1 MLGTPVGRLRDR
13 GRVGYVP
20 QRHTVSGAVPAT
32 VREVVGV
39 GRLARLGLFRRPGA
53 ADRAA
58 VADAVAA
65 VGLSDRLRDP
75 VASLSGGQQ
84 RRVLVARALAAE
96 PDLLIMDEPTA
107 GVDAANQQALAAVLA
122 EVSARG
128 TTLVVVTHEIG
139 PMAGVLGRAVVVD
152 HGRIR
157 YDGPLAGAA
166 PWSGGGHHHAPEAQG
181 SGATG
186 YRLDQP
192 RVTSRAA
199 RPATAAADVEILEY
213 GFMQR
218 ALLASL
224 MVGLVAPGGGHLPR
238 AAAALA
244 ARRRDRATWPWPAS
258 RSGSSRRRRRSA
270 RPWSPPSSAG
280 S

>member
-1 MLGTPVGRLRDR
+1 MTRAEPGRAPAIRLATASIGYDRTPIVEHVDLTVGHGEAVAMLGSNGSGKTTLARGLLGLAHVLDGEVEVLGTPVGRLRDR

-39 GRLARLGLFRRPGA
+39 GRLARLGLFRRPTA

-58 VADAVAA
+58 VVDAVAA
-65 VGLSDRLRDP
+65 VGLSDRLHDP

-96 PDLLIMDEPTA
+96 PELLIMDEPTA
-107 GVDAANQQALAAVLA
+107 GVDAANQEALAAVLA
-122 EVSARG
+122 GVSARG
-128 TTLVVVTHEIG
+128 TTVVVVTHEIG

-166 PWSGGGHHHAPEAQG
+166 AWSHGGHHHGPEPHD
-181 SGATG
+181 GAATA

-192 RVTSRAA
+192 RVTVEA
-199 RPATAAADVEILEY
+199 RTAEE
-213 GFMQR
+213 GR
-218 ALLASL
+218 
-224 MVGLVAPGGGHLPR
+224 
-238 AAAALA
+238 
-244 ARRRDRATWPWPAS
+244 
-258 RSGSSRRRRRSA
+258 
-270 RPWSPPSSAG
+270 
-280 S
+280 